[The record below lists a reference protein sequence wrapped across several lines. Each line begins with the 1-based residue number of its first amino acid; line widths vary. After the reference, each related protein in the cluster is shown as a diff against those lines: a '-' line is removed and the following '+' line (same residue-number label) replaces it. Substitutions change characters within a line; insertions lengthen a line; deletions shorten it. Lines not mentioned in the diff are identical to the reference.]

1 MHADF
6 PALSLLLI
14 TGLAAFVPL
23 LIRRLRRLHLPIVVG
38 EILAGI
44 IVGQSGLNLIES
56 GPELDFLAEF
66 GFAYLMFLSGLEI
79 EFSLLRSS
87 PQSESQHRRLDNPL
101 SLGLATLAITM
112 GAGLLASQGLAQL
125 GLVQNPLMMA
135 LIFSTT
141 SLGIVVPVLKEHG
154 LTGTRYGQTL
164 LVSALVAD
172 FITLLL
178 ITVVAAASSRGLT
191 LHPLLV
197 LFLLAAFAA
206 TAWLS
211 QRVADLPGLH
221 RVLEELSHATAQI
234 RVRGALALMVAFIAL
249 ADWLGTEVI
258 LGSFLAGAV
267 ISLLSEREGSY
278 LHLKLDAIGFGFFI
292 PIFFITVGMRF
303 DLPALLSSSQALL
316 LVPSLLGAAY
326 AVKLLAATLYRLHFS
341 WRRT

>member
-23 LIRRLRRLHLPIVVG
+23 LLSRLPRLHLPIVVG

-44 IVGQSGLNLIES
+44 IVGHSGLNLIES
-56 GPELDFLAEF
+56 GPALDFLAEF
-66 GFAYLMFLSGLEI
+66 GFAYLMFLSGLEM
-79 EFSLLRSS
+79 EFSLLR
-87 PQSESQHRRLDNPL
+87 PQPNAQRRRSLLANPL
-101 SLGLATLAITM
+101 GLGLATLTVTM
-112 GAGLLASQGLAQL
+112 IAGLLVSQGLAQL
-125 GLVQNPLMMA
+125 GLIRSPLMMA

-211 QRVADLPGLH
+211 QRAAGLPGLH

-258 LGSFLAGAV
+258 LGSFLAGA
-267 ISLLSEREGSY
+267 IIALLAERKGSS

-292 PIFFITVGMRF
+292 PIFFIMVGVRF
-303 DLPALLSSSQALL
+303 ELPALLSSTRAGL
-316 LVPSLLGAAY
+316 
-326 AVKLLAATLYRLHFS
+326 
-341 WRRT
+341 